1 MLRLLGLPVAAS
13 AHAGEIDNLI
23 VLVHWLMAV
32 LCGLPRAAAACSVC
46 FGASD
51 SPMAAGVNSGILA
64 MLAVIGSVLLGFGTF
79 IVYLIRRANAPGEP
93 APIMV
98 GGERQEGT
106 AKC

>member
-1 MLRLLGLPVAAS
+1 MLCGR
-13 AHAGEIDNLI
+13 AGRGAL
-23 VLVHWLMAV
+23 VLAV